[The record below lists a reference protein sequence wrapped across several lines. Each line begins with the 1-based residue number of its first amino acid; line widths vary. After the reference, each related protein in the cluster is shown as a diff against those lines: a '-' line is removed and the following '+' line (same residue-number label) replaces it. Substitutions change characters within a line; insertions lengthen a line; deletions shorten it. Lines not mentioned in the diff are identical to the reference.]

1 MCDVSGYC
9 NVPAE
14 AFVHPDGFSL
24 CSNRCRMKM
33 DCSTVCGKY
42 VRRLYVVVLSVVI
55 SAPALA
61 VDVSSARIA
70 NRRCFNCHGQKHI
83 AKLSPLDRLV
93 MVSSLVSEGVVL
105 PATTRPED
113 KPAPDAPVTRPGLY
127 LSADILAYGVHP
139 KLACV
144 DCHADADKLPH
155 NRKLAPASCS
165 TKCHAKAQSDFLQGA
180 HAEAAAK
187 GDPQAPRCATCHGG
201 HDILPKDNRKSSIHP
216 LNILKICGDCH
227 KKHVADTPG
236 GHKSREHIAGYVDSV
251 HGRALLKGGL
261 AVAATCADCHGNHG
275 VLPSKHPRSLVHRTK
290 VAGTCGRCH
299 IGLSETYAT
308 SIHGKQLAEGN
319 PDAPTCNDC
328 HTSHKISRTT
338 GSSFK
343 LEVIDECGQCHDK
356 PAKGSTSKRTLYD
369 TYRLSYH
376 GQATAL
382 GMSRGARCSDCHG
395 AHDIKRIEDPTSRL
409 APGNRVDTCRQCH
422 KDANASFAKF
432 EAHADYHDAER
443 YPLLHGVW
451 MYFVIMMSGAFGF
464 FGLHSILWFLRSLI
478 ERIKHG
484 PHPKHAPA
492 RHAIRRFTTVDK
504 INHVFVVISFF
515 GLTITGLPLLF
526 SDKAWGRTL
535 AYLMGGGRVAGI
547 FHRGFAIML
556 FLNLGVHFVVL
567 LRRTR
572 RSSIRNM
579 LFGPNTLM
587 PRWKDVKDCAAM
599 FRWFLRGGNR
609 PHFDRWTYF
618 EKFDYIAEIGG
629 SMIIGLSGLLLWFP
643 QFFALFLPGWVFNV
657 AMIVHGYEAMLAIV
671 FIFTIHFFNAHLRL
685 EKFPVDDVI
694 FTGQLS
700 EEEFKLERPAQY
712 DRLVASGELDEL
724 REPPAPPQWRRI
736 ALVVGPIAVLIGTT
750 LAVLIILAGL
760 DVI

>member
-1 MCDVSGYC
+1 
-9 NVPAE
+9 
-14 AFVHPDGFSL
+14 
-24 CSNRCRMKM
+24 MKM
-33 DCSTVCGKY
+33 DWSAVRGKNM
-42 VRRLYVVVLSVVI
+42 RGLYVFVLVGLMC
-55 SAPALA
+55 APAMA
-61 VDVSSARIA
+61 VDVSPEEIA

-83 AKLSPLDRLV
+83 AELPPLDRLV
-93 MVSSLVSEGVVL
+93 MVSSL
-105 PATTRPED
+105 ATDGGAPPTPTTSTGD
-113 KPAPDAPVTRPGLY
+113 KPAPDAPLTRPGLY
-127 LSADILAYGVHP
+127 LSADILARGVHP

-155 NRKLAPASCS
+155 NKKLAPASCS
-165 TKCHAKAQSDFLQGA
+165 TSCHAKAQSDFLQGS
-180 HAEAAAK
+180 HAEAAVK
-187 GDPQAPRCATCHGG
+187 GDPKAPRCATCHGG
-201 HDILPKDNRKSSIHP
+201 HDILPKENRKSTIHP

-227 KKHVADTPG
+227 QQHTGSTPSG
-236 GHKSREHIAGYVDSV
+236 QQSKSHIAGYMDSV

-261 AVAATCADCHGNHG
+261 AVAATCADCHGNHT
-275 VLPSKHPRSLVHRTK
+275 VLPSKHERSLVHRTK
-290 VAGTCGRCH
+290 VADTCGKCH

-308 SIHGKQLAEGN
+308 SIHGRKLADGD

-328 HTSHKISRTT
+328 HTSHNISRTT

-343 LEVIDECGQCHDK
+343 LDIINECGECHDK
-356 PAKGSTSKRTLYD
+356 PAKGSKSKRTLYD

-382 GMSRGARCSDCHG
+382 GMNRGARCSDCHG
-395 AHDIKRIEDPTSRL
+395 AHNIKSIEDPDSRL
-409 APGNRVDTCRQCH
+409 SPANRVDTCRQCH
-422 KDANASFAKF
+422 EDANENFAKF
-432 EAHADYHDAER
+432 EAHADFHDSER
-443 YPLLHGVW
+443 YPLFYGVW
-451 MYFVIMMSGAFGF
+451 LYFVIMMSGAFGF
-464 FGLHSILWFLRSLI
+464 FGLHSIFWFLRSSY

-492 RHAIRRFTTVDK
+492 KHAIKRFTTVDK
-504 INHVFVVISFF
+504 INHVFVVVSFF

-535 AYLMGGGRVAGI
+535 AWLMGGGQVAGI
-547 FHRGFAIML
+547 LHRGFAIML
-556 FLNLGVHFVVL
+556 FLNLGLHFLVL
-567 LRRTR
+567 LRRTTQT
-572 RSSIRNM
+572 SIKNM
-579 LFGPNTLM
+579 IFGPNTLL
-587 PRWKDVKDCAAM
+587 PRWKDVQDCFAM
-599 FRWFLRGGNR
+599 FRWFLRGGKR

-657 AMIVHGYEAMLAIV
+657 AMIIHGYEAMLAIV
-671 FIFTIHFFNAHLRL
+671 FIFTIHFFNAHLRV

-712 DRLVASGELDEL
+712 ERLAESGELDSL
-724 REPPAPPQWRRI
+724 REPLAPGHWRKI